1 MTPVMSYDELLSRNV
16 ALIDRVCHKQA
27 AEGSRFIDDLDLDSI
42 DLVGLVAEME
52 EEFGVIVG
60 EERLRA
66 FQTVGDAVECL
77 RALRNEGTNAT

>member
-1 MTPVMSYDELLSRNV
+1 MTPVMSYDELLARNV

-52 EEFGVIVG
+52 AEFGVFVP
-60 EERLRA
+60 EEELRK
-66 FQTVGDAVECL
+66 FVTVGDVTRCVESL
-77 RALRNEGTNAT
+77 LEPERVA

>member
-27 AEGSRFIDDLDLDSI
+27 SEGSRFIDDLDLDSI

-52 EEFGVIVG
+52 AEFGVFVP
-60 EERLRA
+60 EEELRK
-66 FQTVGDAVECL
+66 FVTVGDVTRCVESL
-77 RALRNEGTNAT
+77 LEPERVA

>member
-1 MTPVMSYDELLSRNV
+1 MTPVMSYDELLARNV

-52 EEFGVIVG
+52 AEFGVFDEPASLG
-60 EERLRA
+60 GLDRKSTRL
-66 FQTVGDAVECL
+66 
-77 RALRNEGTNAT
+77 NSSH